1 MSPVVGNA
9 TLLGLPGAQPPPC
22 HSGPHPGPG
31 ERDSRERLPEASPS
45 SYACCPSCLGG
56 HSVPTSPLLPSAEG
70 TQHQT
75 SLLESGSEGL
85 HEPSFGPR
93 PLPSLSGVTWY
104 HKDSPYWLC
113 PHPRPPPWDLS
124 ALLPTPGWPP
134 FPASS
139 PVLELSNMAG
149 PQNVCSGDFRVQ
161 RFVKCALWS
170 ALEPFYMHT
179 RVSVCARVVD
189 MCVMD

>member
-1 MSPVVGNA
+1 MSPMVGNA

-31 ERDSRERLPEASPS
+31 KRDSRERLPEASPS

-85 HEPSFGPR
+85 HEPSFGLR

-113 PHPRPPPWDLS
+113 PIPHHKSQGGGPGETSVFPPR
-124 ALLPTPGWPP
+124 
-134 FPASS
+134 
-139 PVLELSNMAG
+139 
-149 PQNVCSGDFRVQ
+149 
-161 RFVKCALWS
+161 ALWGKS
-170 ALEPFYMHT
+170 GTWTLQDCLGYQGGGSTHFT
-179 RVSVCARVVD
+179 W
-189 MCVMD
+189 

>member
-1 MSPVVGNA
+1 MSPIVGNA

-31 ERDSRERLPEASPS
+31 KRDSRERLPEASPS

-85 HEPSFGPR
+85 HEPSFGLR

-113 PHPRPPPWDLS
+113 PQPDPHLGTSQPCSLHRAGPHSQPRPQFW
-124 ALLPTPGWPP
+124 
-134 FPASS
+134 SS
-139 PVLELSNMAG
+139 QMWQG
-149 PQNVCSGDFRVQ
+149 PRMFVQGISGFRG
-161 RFVKCALWS
+161 L
-170 ALEPFYMHT
+170 
-179 RVSVCARVVD
+179 
-189 MCVMD
+189 

>member
-93 PLPSLSGVTWY
+93 PASVVLHGITRTPPTGSAPTPDPHLGTSQPCSLHRAGPHSQ
-104 HKDSPYWLC
+104 
-113 PHPRPPPWDLS
+113 PHPQFW
-124 ALLPTPGWPP
+124 
-134 FPASS
+134 SS
-139 PVLELSNMAG
+139 QIWQG
-149 PQNVCSGDFRVQ
+149 PRMFVQGISGFRG
-161 RFVKCALWS
+161 L
-170 ALEPFYMHT
+170 
-179 RVSVCARVVD
+179 
-189 MCVMD
+189 